1 MKSPHLYCQKSF
13 AVDLLGLRQYPIGH
27 FALDLMDLALRPNVV
42 HHLLVEQ
49 QLLILDP
56 RFRFLKQL
64 EGHFGTYPPIR
75 ATLHHHKRHI
85 VLFEL
90 VSALF

>member
-1 MKSPHLYCQKSF
+1 MKSPHLYYQKSF

-56 RFRFLKQL
+56 RF
-64 EGHFGTYPPIR
+64 
-75 ATLHHHKRHI
+75 
-85 VLFEL
+85 
-90 VSALF
+90 